1 MKEQALCILAN
12 IADGDIAKSAIM
24 SNEDVLK
31 KLMNYMVS
39 CGVSECNA
47 LFLTLVS
54 KQCYITH
61 PKLTHSHFTPMQV
74 IPNVKLQIAATFCI
88 SNLIWNVE
96 EGAAERQNKLR
107 EMGVYKLLQN
117 LMTTTDTGLFDK

>member
-1 MKEQALCILAN
+1 MRERRQSCAAVRHQTIDKTPFH
-12 IADGDIAKSAIM
+12 
-24 SNEDVLK
+24 VLV
-31 KLMNYMVS
+31 LRP
-39 CGVSECNA
+39 
-47 LFLTLVS
+47 L
-54 KQCYITH
+54 
-61 PKLTHSHFTPMQV
+61 QV